1 MRFNYRKE
9 WLYDPAVFKRYDT
22 QTALLIQAEYVRKH
36 SPIPP
41 PRFMEVDR
49 NNSQI
54 DTLWHVPL
62 TERTGISRQLD
73 IPAINYFDKPQ
84 WTLTAQGLVPKRND
98 KFWLANNILNEDSID
113 YFPEKGDMVFWNG
126 YRYAIINVVLP
137 PEAYWQQTNVW
148 LGLYVECAIVPE
160 GDAKPL
166 VDISK
171 VHPVEM
177 STTGQLAK
185 QEVLKGS

>member
-1 MRFNYRKE
+1 M
-9 WLYDPAVFKRYDT
+9 
-22 QTALLIQAEYVRKH
+22 
-36 SPIPP
+36 PP

-49 NNSQI
+49 HNSQI

-62 TERTGISRQLD
+62 PERTGISRQID
-73 IPAINYFDKPQ
+73 IPAINYFEKPQ
-84 WTLTAQGLVPKRND
+84 WTLTAQGLVPKRTD
-98 KFWLANNILNEDSID
+98 KFWMANSILADESID
-113 YFPEKGDMVFWNG
+113 YFPERGDMVFWNG

-137 PEAYWQQTNVW
+137 PDAYWQQTNVW

-166 VDISK
+166 VDISR

-177 STTGQLAK
+177 SPTGQLAH
-185 QEVLKGS
+185 QEVRKGS